1 LYIFSAIF
9 TGFLNF
15 AESIGIH
22 KFLVLARRIPSIFL
36 ALKTF
41 LAFTGDMIFRAMN
54 PFTIKFTIKL
64 QSN

>member
-22 KFLVLARRIPSIFL
+22 EFIVLTRRISSIFL
-36 ALKTF
+36 ALKTTF
-41 LAFTGDMIFRAMN
+41 LAFIGGDMIFRAVN
-54 PFTIKFTIKL
+54 PFTIKLNQIL
-64 QSN
+64 